1 MDEAY
6 GPGTVAGMT
15 STAGNP
21 HFENIL
27 GRIGLPEPTVTES
40 IERELAALFSELG
53 VAARLS
59 SLRHRRIVIESDP
72 TGAAILRFAK
82 DTIQTRANN
91 VAPGSV
97 DTVVIRAA
105 SKQPEV
111 R

>member
-1 MDEAY
+1 MDGPY

-15 STAGNP
+15 TTAGNS
-21 HFENIL
+21 HLNSIL
-27 GRIGLPEPTVTES
+27 GRIGLPEPAVTDS
-40 IERELAALFSELG
+40 IERELTALFAELG

-82 DTIQTRANN
+82 DTIAARANT

-97 DTVVIRAA
+97 DTVVVRAA
-105 SKQPEV
+105 SKLPGVQ
-111 R
+111 